1 VTSAHSGGQ
10 YSLVRAI
17 FGAYLALHFAAL
29 LPHGAELFSSQGVL
43 PEAGLSPFARLFPN
57 VLMLS
62 DAPAT
67 VTGMLALGT
76 LAALA
81 LAFGWRDRVAALLLY
96 YLLACLFGRNPLIA
110 NPSLP
115 YAGWMLIAHAC
126 LPSAP
131 FGSWAARGRVD
142 PDGGWHFPRGIF
154 VAAWIVMALGY
165 TYSGATKLES
175 PSWMDGSAL
184 ARVLENPLARPGLA
198 RELLLGLPVPLLTA
212 ATYGALAFELLFAPL
227 ALFRRVRPWLW
238 LATLGMHLGL
248 IALIDFA
255 DLSFGMVCL
264 HLFTFDPAWVAP
276 VRRAHPV
283 RLFYDG
289 SCALCHGF
297 VRFVMAEDRAG
308 VVRFAPLE
316 GPTFERELA
325 SAARTALPD
334 SVVVLDDTGQPL
346 VRSEGVR
353 HVLATLGGGWRVLA
367 AALALVPRPLR
378 DLAYDAIARVRK
390 SVFGSAKE
398 ACPLMPRHL
407 GARFD
412 P

>member
-1 VTSAHSGGQ
+1 MTSTHSGGQ

-29 LPHGAELFSSQGVL
+29 LPHGAELFSARGVL

-57 VLMLS
+57 VLVLS

-67 VTGMLALGT
+67 VTAMLVAGT

-81 LAFGWRDRVAALLLY
+81 LALGWRDRVAALLLY
-96 YLLACLFGRNPLIA
+96 YLLTCLFGRNPLIA

-115 YAGWMLIAHAC
+115 YVGWMLIAHAC
-126 LPSAP
+126 LPGAP
-131 FGSWAARGRVD
+131 FGSWAARGRID

-154 VAAWIVMALGY
+154 VAVWIVMAVGY
-165 TYSGATKLES
+165 TYSGATKLAS

-198 RELLLGLPVPLLTA
+198 RELLLGLPAPLLAA
-212 ATYGALAFELLFAPL
+212 ATYAALALELLFAPL

-238 LATLGMHLGL
+238 GAMLGMHLGL

-276 VRRAHPV
+276 VHRAHPV

-308 VVRFAPLE
+308 AVRFAPLA

-325 SAARTALPD
+325 TTARTALPD
-334 SVVVLDDTGQPL
+334 SVIVLDDTGRPL
-346 VRSEGVR
+346 LRSEGVR
-353 HVLATLGGGWRVLA
+353 HVLATLGGAWRVLA
-367 AALALVPRPLR
+367 VALALVPRPLR

-390 SVFGSAKE
+390 SVFGSTSE